1 MNKAQ
6 HKIWYAL
13 PPLLGYLSIAIFLI
27 FLFTLPK
34 VQAEEGKSVKSIKQ
48 QTFKTPFLLTQAN
61 ISHSADTLTLLNKK
75 QFHQQLLQL
84 TKQLSTE
91 TINQQN
97 TSNKVGLLSMLT
109 KHKALLKT
117 VADHKNSNSYS
128 HYTLYSK
135 TQLQLEPLIAEKL
148 AQKQFIKTLT
158 EDLSQSLMQMDD
170 EALYQ
175 KTNALSWSVLRAQDY
190 VHNVFKSYQDLAE
203 LNLNQAV
210 DLIVNV
216 HLYHVLSKVLPVS
229 DKLLALENN
238 KRYDIE
244 ADTLIT
250 TPDGIELSATIVRK
264 KNATTKLTTALQFTI
279 YANESAHINTAMH
292 AAAHGYVGIVA
303 NSRGKRSSTNDISPW
318 EFDGEDARRVIDW
331 ASKQPWSNGDVV
343 MYGGSYNGFT
353 QWAAAKKMHPALKAM
368 APYAAASLITGLP
381 YENNILL
388 TGNYPW
394 AFHVTNNKTMDNSVY
409 SDWQKS
415 EKLQKTLF
423 ESGRAIKDIDKI
435 DGKANPWFQKWLEHP
450 SFDSYYQKMVP
461 YQSDYADINIPVLS
475 VTGYF
480 DGGQISSL
488 DYLKRHYKYN
498 KNANHSLLIGPYGH
512 ISAQRKPGSH
522 YSNYQLDEVALEKD
536 TDEIVFAWFDHL
548 LFNKAKPKLIQNKVN
563 YQLMGSNTWR
573 HSPSLTAL
581 NKQSIAFYLAD
592 TADNDGNFSLQTTP
606 EKQSRFVSQT
616 VDMSDRTTE
625 HNSAPW
631 PIIQKQLNEP
641 NGLVF
646 ITPKFTTTQ
655 ELAGAISGNF
665 EISVNK
671 KDVDIGYNFY
681 EIDKDGDVFHFNT
694 YRSRASYA
702 SDTSKRKLLTP
713 NKKTSIPIIN
723 ARMTAKLINKGSR
736 LVIVLNVNKN
746 VDAQVN
752 LGSGKSVNEE
762 SLKDAG
768 EPLKIK
774 WFNDSKINIPLK
786 PWTSE

>member
-6 HKIWYAL
+6 QKIEYAT
-13 PPLLGYLSIAIFLI
+13 PPLFRYLSIVILLT
-27 FLFTLPK
+27 FLFALPK
-34 VQAEEGKSVKSIKQ
+34 AQAEEGIETTAIKK
-48 QTFKTPFLLTQAN
+48 TFMTPLLLSQVN
-61 ISHSADTLTLLNKK
+61 ISNSADTLTLLNKK
-75 QFHQQLLQL
+75 QFHQQLLL
-84 TKQLSTE
+84 LAKQLSAA
-91 TINQQN
+91 TINQQ
-97 TSNKVGLLSMLT
+97 SMFNKIALLSILT
-109 KHKALLKT
+109 KHKTLLET
-117 VADHKNSNSYS
+117 VAEHKNAISYS
-128 HYTLYSK
+128 HYALHSK
-135 TQLQLEPLIAEKL
+135 TQLKLEQLVAEKSEL
-148 AQKQFIKTLT
+148 NPFIKTLT
-158 EDLSQSLMQMDD
+158 NDFSQSLVLMDD
-170 EALYQ
+170 EALFQ
-175 KTNALSWSVLRAQDY
+175 KTSALNWSVLRAQDY
-190 VHNVFKSYQDLAE
+190 VHNVFERYQNLAE
-203 LNLNQAV
+203 LNVKQAV
-210 DLIVNV
+210 DLIVNA

-229 DKLLALENN
+229 DKLLAIENN
-238 KRYDIE
+238 KRYDIQ

-264 KNATTKLTTALQFTI
+264 KNTKGKLPTALQFTI
-279 YANESAHINTAMH
+279 YADESAHIKTATH

-303 NSRGKRSSTNDISPW
+303 NSRGKRSSTNEISPW

-331 ASKQPWSNGDVV
+331 ASKQSWSNGDVV

-409 SDWQKS
+409 SDWQSS
-415 EKLQKTLF
+415 ENLQKTLF

-461 YQSDYADINIPVLS
+461 YQTDYTDINIPVLS

-512 ISAQRKPGSH
+512 ISAQRKPRSH

-536 TDEIVFAWFDHL
+536 TDEVVFAWFDHL
-548 LFNKAKPKLIQNKVN
+548 LFNKEQPKLVQDKVN

-573 HSPSLTAL
+573 HSKSLDEL
-581 NKQSIAFYLAD
+581 NKQSIAFYLASSVD
-592 TADNDGNFSLQTTP
+592 DDGHFTLLTSP
-606 EKQSRFVSQT
+606 EKQSTFVSQT
-616 VDMSDRTTE
+616 VDMTNRTTE
-625 HNSAPW
+625 HNRAPW
-631 PIIQKQLNEP
+631 PIIQKKLNEP
-641 NGLVF
+641 NGIVY
-646 ITPKFTTTQ
+646 ITEAFESTQ
-655 ELAGAISGNF
+655 ELAGAITGTF

-681 EIDKDGDVFHFNT
+681 EIDKDGEVFHFNT
-694 YRSRASYA
+694 YRSRASFA
-702 SDTSKRKLLTP
+702 NDMSKRKLLIP

-736 LVIVLNVNKN
+736 LVIVLNINKN

-752 LGSGKSVNEE
+752 LGSGKYVNEE
-762 SLKDAG
+762 TLKDAG

-786 PWTSE
+786 PWTGD